1 MLKRDFSTSA
11 KRRTLCFGAAANLAG
26 ACPALPREVTLMR
39 SHTDLVSAAPRE
51 DFIMRTSILV
61 VWEIYT

>member
-1 MLKRDFSTSA
+1 MLKRDSSASA
-11 KRRTLCFGAAANLAG
+11 KRRAPYFGTAANLAG

-39 SHTDLVSAAPRE
+39 SHTDLVSAASRE
-51 DFIMRTSILV
+51 DFIMRTSVLV